1 MELKNS
7 GQRVTSLKILTC
19 LSVYKLLDFLLD
31 LPLMVSPHVLVS
43 MRSSRCSQPIDKGEF
58 KEGVSL
64 TAFDELL
71 RWEKYSYGC
80 SELVISSSLL
90 PTTLS
95 NLPQIFHPVHQW
107 IYRGPFTPLFIRF
120 LGSNMKIS
128 AKFTILS
135 YIGTYYAIAAS
146 LPLCVANYFLTG
158 WFADTLDHAYMPS
171 WNMLCGTLFIFLAV
185 SPLAF
190 AWYRHRLGHKNFFWA
205 VLEAF
210 TWVPFFSMLL
220 LPTLEHSCRPILSLH
235 IDLAPSPLLLTIWQ
249 WFFLVVYPGTSPTRS
264 WHTCSV
270 YRSNGRP
277 RLRNSKAAEYLLA

>member
-1 MELKNS
+1 M
-7 GQRVTSLKILTC
+7 LTP
-19 LSVYKLLDFLLD
+19 S
-31 LPLMVSPHVLVS
+31 
-43 MRSSRCSQPIDKGEF
+43 DKGEF

-80 SELVISSSLL
+80 SELVSSSPMLQT
-90 PTTLS
+90 PLS
-95 NLPQIFHPVHQW
+95 NLYQIFHPVHKW

-146 LPLCVANYFLTG
+146 LPLCVVNYFLTG
-158 WFADTLDHAYMPS
+158 WFADNLDHAYMPS

-190 AWYRHRLGHKNFFWA
+190 AWYRHRLGNKNFFWA

-210 TWVPFFSMLL
+210 TWMPFFSMFYFLL
-220 LPTLEHSCRPILSLH
+220 LIL
-235 IDLAPSPLLLTIWQ
+235 
-249 WFFLVVYPGTSPTRS
+249 
-264 WHTCSV
+264 
-270 YRSNGRP
+270 
-277 RLRNSKAAEYLLA
+277 